1 MRACHCD
8 NSGMS
13 GDEVV
18 SSVVAL
24 SKLHQVST
32 FQSHEGSKLSN
43 SSLFFYVLVTIPNFT
58 GCIRRA
64 VSQQLKGPAFLD
76 LVEHVFKVP
85 H

>member
-24 SKLHQVST
+24 SKLHLST
-32 FQSHEGSKLSN
+32 FQSQGSKLQRN

-64 VSQQLKGPAFLD
+64 VSQQLKGAAFLD